1 MLIILIFKMASSVLK
16 RKCKGEGSNHVSWK
30 TGGKPVQVTL
40 GPLPKQQQQ
49 VTHEDIRIIQA
60 TAGLSQ
66 EQTLGVASG
75 FQMARDKRRL
85 IQPYLSEAIH
95 ERNQSIDGFFTKEL
109 HDGVPL
115 VRGIYHQGYFYK
127 ITKVAFLELV

>member
-1 MLIILIFKMASSVLK
+1 M
-16 RKCKGEGSNHVSWK
+16 
-30 TGGKPVQVTL
+30 QVTL

-75 FQMARDKRRL
+75 FRMATEYQQL
-85 IQPYLSEAIH
+85 IHSYLREAIH
-95 ERNQSIDGFFTKEL
+95 ERDQSIDQFFTKEL
-109 HDGVPL
+109 
-115 VRGIYHQGYFYK
+115 
-127 ITKVAFLELV
+127 